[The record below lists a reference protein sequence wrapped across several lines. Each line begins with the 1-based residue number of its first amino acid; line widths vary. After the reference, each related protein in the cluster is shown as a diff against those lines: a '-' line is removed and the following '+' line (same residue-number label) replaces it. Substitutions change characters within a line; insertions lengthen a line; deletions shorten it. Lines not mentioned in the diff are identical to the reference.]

1 MGKEAFTHSR
11 TVKIESRV
19 QVHASTG
26 QVKEGGRMS
35 SERAP
40 VSAFTQAKNT
50 CCSPSQQHNCSLRL
64 NAARRWMLFQRR
76 IFNS

>member
-11 TVKIESRV
+11 IVKIERAETAGLC
-19 QVHASTG
+19 QYFG

-50 CCSPSQQHNCSLRL
+50 GCSPAQRHKCILRISLQHRQTLD
-64 NAARRWMLFQRR
+64 A
-76 IFNS
+76 I